1 MKRLLHCA
9 SFLFVLFSAGVML
22 AENTHFNCV
31 PSFPFQQE
39 WQGADAAY
47 SIPLQDGRVAWIFG
61 DTLYG
66 DERLVTGEEP
76 RMVHNTI
83 GISTCKDG
91 KWKIDYTIKKDA
103 KGNPDSFFKPQQN
116 NGTYYWALDG
126 VEHNQEL
133 WITLVCVRNVPN
145 SNAFALGFE
154 ICGTDLAH
162 VTGLESDPQ
171 KWKVAYFPLVAESVH
186 ANPSASALIEDD
198 YLYIYTLYEVGSRPQ
213 ILTRIPLQGLGDPR
227 KNLQYLGSDDKWHDG
242 IEPAKAKII
251 MKTGAS
257 EMSVRYHPELKK
269 WIAVMVDPQIFSDKV
284 ILRTVAELDRP
295 VDRWRSDLSHPDP
308 AEERSEIRCRHFLL
322 RGQGAPRVRATG
334 RIAVHICVQHDEAKK
349 AVGRDKHLLS
359 AGCTHANAGGREE
372 IVNLREHVC
381 RRRECAGRVVS
392 NTASHGRR
400 ETLHRHEARAIR

>member
-1 MKRLLHCA
+1 MRRLLQRT
-9 SFLFVLFSAGVML
+9 SFLIVFVLFSAGVTL

-66 DERLVTGEEP
+66 DKRLVTGEEP

-83 GISTCKDG
+83 GISTCKDD

-103 KGNPDSFFKPQQN
+103 NGNPDSFFKPQRN

-126 VEHNQEL
+126 VEHEVEHKQEL

-162 VTGLESDPQ
+162 VTNLENDPQ
-171 KWKVAYFPLVAESVH
+171 NWKVAYFPLVAEGVH
-186 ANPSASALIEDD
+186 ANPSASALIEED

-213 ILTRIPLQGLGDPR
+213 ILTRIPLQGLGDPK

-242 IEPAKAKII
+242 IDPAKAKII
-251 MKTGAS
+251 MRTGAS

-284 ILRTVAELDRP
+284 ILRTSPSMIGPWTDGEVIYRIPILQKSDPKYDPDTFCYAGKEHPEFEQPGELLFTYVCNTMKPRKLLTEPNIYFPQVVRMPMPDVAN
-295 VDRWRSDLSHPDP
+295 
-308 AEERSEIRCRHFLL
+308 
-322 RGQGAPRVRATG
+322 GA
-334 RIAVHICVQHDEAKK
+334 AKK
-349 AVGRDKHLLS
+349 
-359 AGCTHANAGGREE
+359 
-372 IVNLREHVC
+372 
-381 RRRECAGRVVS
+381 
-392 NTASHGRR
+392 
-400 ETLHRHEARAIR
+400 

>member
-1 MKRLLHCA
+1 MKPHFDDLAGFWEQIMRRLLHGT
-9 SFLFVLFSAGVML
+9 SFLFVLFSASLML
-22 AENTHFNCV
+22 GENMHFNCV
-31 PSFPFQQE
+31 PSFPFQQQ

-47 SIPLQDGRVAWIFG
+47 SIPLQDGHVTWIFG

-66 DERLVTGEEP
+66 DKRLVTGEEP

-103 KGNPDSFFKPQQN
+103 RGDPDSFFKPQQN

-126 VEHNQEL
+126 VEHHDEL

-171 KWKVAYFPLVAESVH
+171 NWKVSYFPLVAEGVH
-186 ANPSASALIEDD
+186 ANPSASALIADD

-213 ILTRIPLQGLGDPR
+213 ILTRIPLQGLGDPG

-269 WIAVMVDPQIFSDKV
+269 WIAVHGRSSDLFRQSDSAYRAK
-284 ILRTVAELDRP
+284 LDRP
-295 VDRWRSDLSHPDP
+295 VDRWRSNLSHPDP
-308 AEERSEIRCRHFLL
+308 PEERSEIRSRHFLL
-322 RGQGAPRVRATG
+322 CGQGTPGVRATR
-334 RIAVHICVQHDEAKK
+334 RIAFHLCVQHHEAEKTLD
-349 AVGRDKHLLS
+349 GDQYLLP
-359 AGCTHANAGGREE
+359 AGGAACRC
-372 IVNLREHVC
+372 RK
-381 RRRECAGRVVS
+381 RRR
-392 NTASHGRR
+392 NN
-400 ETLHRHEARAIR
+400 